1 MAISES
7 NKRLRSLIEHVIE
20 DGIITHAEY
29 DSIMQIVHED
39 LYIDNQERAM
49 IKELQKMIEN
59 KTIQLKG

>member
-7 NKRLRSLIEHVIE
+7 NKRLRSLIDRVIE
-20 DGIITHAEY
+20 DGIITHDEY
-29 DSIMQIVHED
+29 DSIMQIIYED
-39 LYIDNQERAM
+39 MHIDNQEKAM